1 MPAPAD
7 SMNDLTYP
15 FELQRSDILALMPHR
30 GEIQFVHSVRVL
42 AHNHY
47 IGRVRWRRDLAI
59 LQGHFPGMPVVPGAL
74 LVEATAQVAGAGMFA
89 GDPYARSM
97 GADHIGMLA
106 GIRKCSFKLPVRPEQ
121 WVDVEVKSRQ
131 MSPTAAQVSA
141 ELRVD
146 GKEIA
151 SIEILVVNLPREDV
165 LKQLQEQEGNPQP

>member
-1 MPAPAD
+1 
-7 SMNDLTYP
+7 MNELTYP
-15 FELQRSDILALMPHR
+15 FELQQSDILNLLPHR

-47 IGRVRWRRDLAI
+47 VGRVRWRSDLEMI
-59 LQGHFPGMPVVPGAL
+59 KGHFPGMPVVPGAL
-74 LVEATAQVAGAGMFA
+74 LVEATAQVAGAGMLA

-106 GIRKCSFKLPVRPEQ
+106 GIRKCSFKQPVLPDQ

-141 ELRVD
+141 ELRIDGTEAASVD
-146 GKEIA
+146 
-151 SIEILVVNLPREDV
+151 ILVVNLPRQDV
-165 LKQLQEQEGNPQP
+165 LKQLQSQQGSPPP